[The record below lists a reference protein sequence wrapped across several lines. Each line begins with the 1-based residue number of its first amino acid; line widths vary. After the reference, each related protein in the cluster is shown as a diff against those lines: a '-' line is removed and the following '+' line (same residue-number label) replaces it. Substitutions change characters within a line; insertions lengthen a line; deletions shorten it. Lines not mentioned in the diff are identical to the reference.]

1 MGEGVDPQIFGYK
14 AYIIEKKVN
23 CETYNCIYMLE
34 CKKCGKRYV
43 GETGRMLKARM
54 SDHRGY
60 ISNQVVAISTGD
72 HFNLPGHSLADLNI
86 TILERVKKDD
96 ENYRK
101 EREAYFINK
110 FNTFYKG
117 INNRKS

>member
-1 MGEGVDPQIFGYK
+1 
-14 AYIIEKKVN
+14 
-23 CETYNCIYMLE
+23 MLE
-34 CKKCGKRYV
+34 CNKCGKRYV
-43 GETGRMLKARM
+43 GETGSMLKARF

-60 ISNQVVAISTGD
+60 ISNQALGISTGD

-86 TILERVKKDD
+86 TILERVKIYD

-101 EREAYFINK
+101 ERKTYFINK

-117 INNRKS
+117 INSRKT